1 MAAPRAS
8 QCAYSAVTR
17 MELLGFPGLSAD
29 EETLIHSRLEALTYL
44 PIDSTVEDAA
54 ISLRRQRRIKLPNA
68 VIAATA
74 LTHRLQLLT
83 LDEGL
88 RSVMMAIMGEKTT
101 TP

>member
-1 MAAPRAS
+1 VPAVKQGCAA
-8 QCAYSAVTR
+8 
-17 MELLGFPGLSAD
+17 LGV
-29 EETLIHSRLEALTYL
+29 LTYL

-54 ISLRRQRRIKLPNA
+54 ISLRRQRRIKLPDA

-88 RSVMMAIMGEKTT
+88 RSVMMAIMGEKIT